1 MDNELLAADEPSY
14 MGQADAALADDGKL
28 DLDEPSIHG
37 MDTSWLNSAFSGFS
51 VVIFGQQLTA
61 DKAKKLIYGLAA
73 AVALLFIFWVADVG
87 GGGSSGGAGGRGGG
101 AGSGIAVVIEA
112 RFQLKAGS
120 SHSLTGISFQRDFG
134 KSFDETLKADIVAA
148 ARSAQPPC
156 SLATADV
163 AVTDMT
169 MVAGAPPSVT
179 AEVTMGDIADAYR
192 CAHVLVTQAA
202 NAHSVLDRGHA
213 GSLIDPSV
221 PVEWTIKEE
230 TPIVPGSCGPLS
242 CAVPRDSTCQ
252 DKIGTR
258 SSSLLG
264 FLQWADFFR
273 KMLLRRRALL
283 RLPPGHPGPR
293 WHVRGGR
300 RGVHVVLRGRE
311 PKDVLG
317 VSDGRERQRQRRL
330 RSERPAGDG
339 LLRRQDL
346 SGGSQPV
353 RGGGSSPLH
362 TSGGAR
368 QRSAP
373 ERLQQLRGGSGV
385 DLHAGG
391 VPPGSCQDDW

>member
-1 MDNELLAADEPSY
+1 MDNELLADEPSY

-87 GGGSSGGAGGRGGG
+87 GGGGSGGAGGRGGG

-264 FLQWADFFR
+264 FSGVQCLKAAAQAGTPASAPR
-273 KMLLRRRALL
+273 ARRTAM
-283 RLPPGHPGPR
+283 
-293 WHVRGGR
+293 
-300 RGVHVVLRGRE
+300 
-311 PKDVLG
+311 
-317 VSDGRERQRQRRL
+317 
-330 RSERPAGDG
+330 ACA
-339 LLRRQDL
+339 RRQAW
-346 SGGSQPV
+346 STCRAPPTRAERRSV
-353 RGGGSSPLH
+353 SPQYIYIYIYIFFLFAEK
-362 TSGGAR
+362 SAKNESDSAR
-368 QRSAP
+368 SFRRP
-373 ERLQQLRGGSGV
+373 
-385 DLHAGG
+385 
-391 VPPGSCQDDW
+391 